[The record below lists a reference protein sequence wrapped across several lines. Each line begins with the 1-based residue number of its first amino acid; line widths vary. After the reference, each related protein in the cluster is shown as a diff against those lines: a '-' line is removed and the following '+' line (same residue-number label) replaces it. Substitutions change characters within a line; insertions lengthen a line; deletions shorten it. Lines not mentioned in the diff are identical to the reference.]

1 MSGMRVSLFI
11 TCLADLLFPE
21 VGVATVRLLRH
32 LGVQVDF
39 PQGQTCCGQA
49 MWNSGFRTE
58 AAVLARQHLAAFGG
72 SDYIVAPSGSCAGM
86 VCRHYEELFRDEPAL
101 LEQARQ
107 VAARTYELSQFL
119 VDVLGVED
127 LGASYR
133 GRAVYHNGCHMARV
147 LGVSD
152 PPLRLLRRVRGLELV
167 EMERPDLC
175 CGFGGTFSIKQ
186 PEISV
191 AMADEKIEHLN
202 AAGADLLVSADLG
215 CLMQL
220 EGRLR
225 QRGAGVRTLHLATL
239 LAEGVGLA

>member
-1 MSGMRVSLFI
+1 MRVSLFI
-11 TCLADLLFPE
+11 TCLADLLFPQ

-39 PQGQTCCGQA
+39 PEGQTCCGQSL
-49 MWNSGFRTE
+49 WNSGFRAE
-58 AAVLARQHLAAFGG
+58 AAALARRHLAAFAG
-72 SDYIVAPSGSCAGM
+72 SEYIVAPSGSCAGM
-86 VCRHYEELFRDEPAL
+86 VHRHYEELFRDEPAL
-101 LEQARQ
+101 REQARQ

-119 VDVLGVED
+119 VEVLGVED
-127 LGASYR
+127 LGATYK

-152 PPLRLLRRVRGLELV
+152 PPLRLLRRVRGLELA
-167 EMERPDLC
+167 EMERQDLC

-186 PEISV
+186 PAISV

-202 AAGADLLVSADLG
+202 AAGADLLVGADPG

-225 QRGAGVRTLHLATL
+225 RRGSRVRALHLATL
-239 LAEGVGLA
+239 LAEGVGLV